1 MKLSDFFKQPDVKL
15 FGGYIACYI
24 GVFVCICLKM
34 SMKQVIANLL
44 CMNLNSLIFPG
55 RLM

>member
-15 FGGYIACYI
+15 FGGYIVCYI
-24 GVFVCICLKM
+24 SVFVCICLER
-34 SMKQVIANLL
+34 SMNQVIANLL
-44 CMNLNSLIFPG
+44 CMKLSSLIFSG

>member
-1 MKLSDFFKQPDVKL
+1 MKLSDFFKQPEVKL
-15 FGGYIACYI
+15 FDGYIACYI

-44 CMNLNSLIFPG
+44 CMKLNSLIFPG

>member
-44 CMNLNSLIFPG
+44 CMKLNSLIFPG